1 MEIGRTESDAEQSK
15 VYCRRAPKS
24 TKMAEKSGFFANP
37 CFCCTLGRQPSTML
51 TAMRHRS
58 IYLAATLGIFLTIPI
73 LAQTGQKRPDAPQL
87 APYVPTPAEVVE
99 RMLQLGQVGKG
110 DVLYDLGCGDGRIP
124 ITAAKR
130 FGTRGVG
137 VDIDP
142 QRIAEANAN
151 AKKEGVSHLVTFKLQ
166 DAMTTDVS
174 EATVVTL
181 YLLSASNLKLR
192 PMLTKQLKP
201 GARIVSH
208 AFSMGDWQPDKVD
221 TFIDTSGTTRT
232 LYLWKAD
239 GKVRP

>member
-1 MEIGRTESDAEQSK
+1 
-15 VYCRRAPKS
+15 
-24 TKMAEKSGFFANP
+24 
-37 CFCCTLGRQPSTML
+37 ML
-51 TAMRHRS
+51 TAMRHRPLQ
-58 IYLAATLGIFLTIPI
+58 LAVVVSLLLTGSL

-87 APYVPTPAEVVE
+87 APYVPTPAEVVD
-99 RMLQLGQVGKG
+99 RMLQLGQVGKN
-110 DVLYDLGCGDGRIP
+110 DVIYDLGCGDGRIP

-151 AKKEGVSHLVTFKLQ
+151 AKKEGVSHLVTFRLQ
-166 DAMTTDVS
+166 DAMATDVS
-174 EATVVTL
+174 DATVVTL

-192 PMLTKQLKP
+192 PILTKQLKP

-221 TFIDTSGTTRT
+221 TFVDTSGTTRT